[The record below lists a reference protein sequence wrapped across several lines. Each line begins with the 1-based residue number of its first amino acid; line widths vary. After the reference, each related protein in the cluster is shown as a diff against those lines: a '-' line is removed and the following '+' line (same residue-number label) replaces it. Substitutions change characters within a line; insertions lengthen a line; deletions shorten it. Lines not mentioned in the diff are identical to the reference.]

1 MLNRGQR
8 EGFGAAIRDKNLECQ
23 PRLVKA
29 IHALPTCWQGL
40 LNIGSLIRRLYPPQ
54 KLDSDPPKAAVFAR
68 KPPPVLTAMVCFFLA
83 FRIRE
88 HLLSMEL
95 DKNGVI
101 SETTSRSCHYS
112 LFQLKNMAMSIA
124 SVGSLQWAVNRSIL
138 FPNSPAWCFLR
149 LRPVVS
155 WIVCLHIGAG
165 SMVFQRGFASGRSL
179 RS

>member
-1 MLNRGQR
+1 MEKWQTGTEYCVLNRGQR
-8 EGFGAAIRDKNLECQ
+8 EGFGAAIRDEQRECQ

-68 KPPPVLTAMVCFFLA
+68 KPPPVLAAMVCFFPA
-83 FRIRE
+83 FRIQE

-95 DKNGVI
+95 DKNGAI

-112 LFQLKNMAMSIA
+112 LFQLKNMAMSIT
-124 SVGSLQWAVNRSIL
+124 SVGSLQWAVNHSVL
-138 FPNSPAWCFLR
+138 SPDSPAWYCLR
-149 LRPVVS
+149 LRPVVI
-155 WIVCLHIGAG
+155 WIGH
-165 SMVFQRGFASGRSL
+165 
-179 RS
+179 